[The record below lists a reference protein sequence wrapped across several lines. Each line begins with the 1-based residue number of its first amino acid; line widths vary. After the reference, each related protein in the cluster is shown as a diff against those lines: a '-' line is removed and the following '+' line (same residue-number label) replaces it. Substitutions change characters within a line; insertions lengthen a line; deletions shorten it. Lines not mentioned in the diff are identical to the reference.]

1 MEDVRM
7 INENEPQKRP
17 PFLTALCILTFIA
30 SGLGSISALV
40 TPLFSDLVI
49 EFLKSGQPKYDEATM
64 NEAIIQLKAGWGY
77 YSIIFILSVCSL
89 TGAILMWQL
98 KKIGFHFYALS
109 NLLSLFVPFLMLH
122 LEMSLPSIMLT
133 GSFVALYA
141 LNLKFMK

>member
-1 MEDVRM
+1 M
-7 INENEPQKRP
+7 INENEPLKRP

-30 SGLGSISALV
+30 SGMECISSLV

-49 EFLKSGQPKYDEATM
+49 DFLKSGQPKYDEAAM

-77 YSIIFILSVCSL
+77 YSIKFILSAGSL

-109 NLLSLFVPFLMLH
+109 NLLSLFVPFLILH
-122 LEMSLPSIMLT
+122 LEIGLPSIMLT
-133 GSFVALYA
+133 ASFIALYA